1 MDRTGYRIKCRHH
14 NRSQV
19 SFNHHKE
26 GPIKRGLTWQDS
38 LWAACCSDGIA
49 WCDIFAYFVC
59 FLCRSLR
66 ATLSFVESFYSIW
79 LYNILQVYIYII
91 ILIYINM
98 SSWVHH
104 VSFVWNLSLNSGSS
118 GVAELAM
125 SKTMEN
131 VHPAAKLRSS
141 IMTEVYSHQDAPERT
156 SSHNS
161 HMCGHVMLMMVVGD
175 DGHWAGVS
183 HWQLKRSD
191 NAELTADGHM
201 QTQKFGKEQ
210 ILMSARIDWWV
221 FTFKVVAVD
230 FVDWLIDERIW
241 YGWLFYITIPSLI
254 LRLWW
259 HRHA

>member
-1 MDRTGYRIKCRHH
+1 MSPSQSITSKFQSSQGRSYQAWLDMTRLFVSSMLLRWHCLMRHLLH
-14 NRSQV
+14 TLYAFYVALSGQLC
-19 SFNHHKE
+19 H
-26 GPIKRGLTWQDS
+26 
-38 LWAACCSDGIA
+38 LWR
-49 WCDIFAYFVC
+49 V
-59 FLCRSLR
+59 
-66 ATLSFVESFYSIW
+66 SIW
-79 LYNILQVYIYII
+79 LYNKYIYNLLYYI
-91 ILIYINM
+91 INM

-104 VSFVWNLSLNSGSS
+104 VSLVWNLSLNSGGS

-131 VHPAAKLRSS
+131 VHHTAAKLRSS

-161 HMCGHVMLMMVVGD
+161 HMCGHVMQMFVGMLMMVVGD
-175 DGHWAGVS
+175 DGHWAGMS
-183 HWQLKRSD
+183 HWQLKKSD

-201 QTQKFGKEQ
+201 QTQKFGKKQ

-221 FTFKVVAVD
+221 CTFKVVAVD
-230 FVDWLIDERIW
+230 FVDWLIDEQIW

>member
-1 MDRTGYRIKCRHH
+1 MALPDAT
-14 NRSQV
+14 
-19 SFNHHKE
+19 
-26 GPIKRGLTWQDS
+26 S
-38 LWAACCSDGIA
+38 LHTLYAFYVALSGQ
-49 WCDIFAYFVC
+49 
-59 FLCRSLR
+59 LCHLWR
-66 ATLSFVESFYSIW
+66 VSIW
-79 LYNILQVYIYII
+79 LYNILQVYTYIYNLLYI
-91 ILIYINM
+91 INM

-104 VSFVWNLSLNSGSS
+104 VSLVWNLSLNSGGS

-131 VHPAAKLRSS
+131 VHHTAAKLRSS

-161 HMCGHVMLMMVVGD
+161 HMCGHVMQMFVGMLMMVVGD
-175 DGHWAGVS
+175 NGHWAGMS
-183 HWQLKRSD
+183 HWQLEKSD

-201 QTQKFGKEQ
+201 QTQKFGKKQ

-221 FTFKVVAVD
+221 CTFKVGAVD
-230 FVDWLIDERIW
+230 FVDWLIDEQIW